1 MEIKS
6 YGKTDIGRVRN
17 NNEDY
22 FAAENI
28 SDSEKLYIV
37 ADGMGGHKAGN
48 IASKMGTVTFI
59 GEFRKKREKHTPA
72 GKAMKFALTQ
82 ANKMIFDTANSES
95 DKRGMGTTFSA
106 MLINDNKATIIHV
119 GDSRIYLIRNKS
131 ISKLTV
137 DHTFVEKMLEE
148 GRISKEEAR
157 KHPQKNILYMSL
169 GAREIFNPFFKTDIK
184 LNEGDIFILCSDGL
198 TDMLEDNIIME
209 YCLSYPPK
217 KAVEE
222 LVELGNRNGGIDNIT
237 VMAVYVGKT
246 DSEDI
251 THPIEVPVKKKLI
264 NNFFLKLALIFLAL
278 IILVFGLIRI
288 ISYSN
293 NSKKAPVSFS
303 TLSSVEMRNLS
314 PAGINEK
321 MMIDN
326 ISSSE
331 SKKILFSKKNKNL
344 NLLFFGDFYIIKEGT
359 GSRKISYEFSG
370 NKIRLEKIFFD
381 SSIGALIA
389 IDDKNKIYRMK
400 IKND

>member
-1 MEIKS
+1 
-6 YGKTDIGRVRN
+6 
-17 NNEDY
+17 
-22 FAAENI
+22 
-28 SDSEKLYIV
+28 
-37 ADGMGGHKAGN
+37 
-48 IASKMGTVTFI
+48 
-59 GEFRKKREKHTPA
+59 
-72 GKAMKFALTQ
+72 
-82 ANKMIFDTANSES
+82 
-95 DKRGMGTTFSA
+95 
-106 MLINDNKATIIHV
+106 
-119 GDSRIYLIRNKS
+119 
-131 ISKLTV
+131 
-137 DHTFVEKMLEE
+137 
-148 GRISKEEAR
+148 
-157 KHPQKNILYMSL
+157 MSL